1 MLSRHMKLG
10 KIIKVTAIVSVVTLA
25 SAGVSNA
32 ETWSTYGNQ
41 TYGSDG
47 TTYSQYGNQTYG
59 SYGSGGSFSCSTY
72 GNQTYCN

>member
-1 MLSRHMKLG
+1 MKLG
-10 KIIKVTAIVSVVTLA
+10 KIVKVTAIVGSISVV
-25 SAGVSNA
+25 SAGPALSYGST
-32 ETWSTYGNQ
+32 TWSTYGNQ

-47 TTYSQYGNQTYG
+47 TTMSQYGNQTYG